1 MENGLLWYNLGLLR
15 RFFGFLSGFLGF
27 LIVDGKF
34 IIIYVSDEGF
44 MSKNQAGRG
53 KYAIISRKL
62 SKKLK

>member
-1 MENGLLWYNLGLLR
+1 MENGLLWYNFWTFKGI
-15 RFFGFLSGFLGF
+15 FGFWGGFFGF

>member
-1 MENGLLWYNLGLLR
+1 MGFYGIIFGLLR
-15 RFFGFLSGFLGF
+15 GFLGF
-27 LIVDGKF
+27 GVDFWFLIIDGKF